1 MRVNLC
7 KLCQFTT
14 ELANGGQLLITFERL
29 IIERFPCPMPPL
41 VLVVEFEKEM
51 MEDRAIEPV
60 EVVMIDEDGRELLK
74 LPVGVHMMRSVE
86 PISARSWLKVALGG
100 EPTIEGPGVCR
111 FDIYHQGRVIG
122 AERIIFTQAQ
132 PMGHPPMGPSE
143 I

>member
-41 VLVVEFEKEM
+41 VLVVEFETEM
-51 MEDRAIEPV
+51 MQDRSIVPV
-60 EVVMIDEDGRELLK
+60 EVVMIDEDGREMLR
-74 LPVGVHMMRSVE
+74 LPVGVHMMRPSE

-100 EPTIEGPGVCR
+100 DPQIMRPCTCR
-111 FDIYHQGRVIG
+111 FDIYYEGEVIG
-122 AERIIFTQAQ
+122 GERIVFAK
-132 PMGHPPMGPSE
+132 GG
-143 I
+143 